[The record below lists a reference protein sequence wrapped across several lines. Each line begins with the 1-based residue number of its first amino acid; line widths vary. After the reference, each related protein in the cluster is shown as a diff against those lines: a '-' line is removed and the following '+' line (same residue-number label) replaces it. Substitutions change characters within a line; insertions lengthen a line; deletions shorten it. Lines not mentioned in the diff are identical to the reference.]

1 MTAINSGNSFYQ
13 FTNQKQGNLAGVNEK
28 ATYSL
33 EQNKQSQFSNQ
44 KLQSTQSHITKN
56 EYRGQDNIYTQ
67 TAISHQSRSQSTSM
81 NSHKI
86 HYKFTQTVPYQ
97 QQPAAVAPVQFI
109 QSSVLSTKSPNTYI
123 PPPTPPPTSSS
134 SYSFASTDASKQV
147 FTYPAVSLYFDYAFQ
162 R

>member
-1 MTAINSGNSFYQ
+1 MSAVSSGNSFYQ
-13 FTNQKQGNLAGVNEK
+13 FSNKNQGNVAGVNEK

-44 KLQSTQSHITKN
+44 HLQSTQSHITKN
-56 EYRGQDNIYTQ
+56 QYRGQDNIYTQ

-97 QQPAAVAPVQFI
+97 QPATVAAAAVPVQFT
-109 QSSVLSTKSPNTYI
+109 QSNVLSTKSPYTYI
-123 PPPTPPPTSSS
+123 PPPIPPQQSP
-134 SYSFASTDASKQV
+134 YSFASTEASKQV
-147 FTYPAVSLYFDYAFQ
+147 FTYPAVSLHFDYAF
-162 R
+162 

>member
-1 MTAINSGNSFYQ
+1 MHGQVTAVNSGNTFYQ
-13 FTNQKQGNLAGVNEK
+13 ISNQNQGNVADVNEK
-28 ATYSL
+28 ATYSF

-44 KLQSTQSHITKN
+44 HLQSTQSHITKN

-97 QQPAAVAPVQFI
+97 QPATATAPVQFI

-123 PPPTPPPTSSS
+123 PPPIPPKPS
-134 SYSFASTDASKQV
+134 SYSFASTEASKQV
-147 FTYPAVSLYFDYAFQ
+147 FTYPAVSLYFDYAF
-162 R
+162 